1 MTQTSSQ
8 WRNLVGLIQ
17 NSTLADRDRRF
28 KSITLRRLSTSG
40 GWLLV
45 TGGTIA
51 LLFWNGRLVLATGAG
66 VAVMLLVYLMQDGHW
81 KAPWSEMQKFLQGW
95 NQPFLLAAT
104 SGCAATFGIYLA
116 ASLWSEVGSPWIA
129 TGMLLQQT
137 TTIAVLVLLIWQM
150 VNRQENR
157 PTDRFNQMSDDLTNG
172 DPLKRL
178 VAVRRITEAIKQH
191 DRAQKRQIADY
202 LRVMLSREEN
212 TIVRDA
218 VLEGLQKLDITRSL
232 TASKVE
238 PIATPIALQHSE
250 IKARSR
256 NLV

>member
-45 TGGTIA
+45 TGGAIG

-66 VAVMLLVYLMQDGHW
+66 VAVMLLVYLTQDGHW
-81 KAPWSEMQKFLQGW
+81 KAPWSEVQKFLQGW
-95 NQPFLLAAT
+95 NQPFLLAAA

-116 ASLWSEVGSPWIA
+116 ASLWAEVGSPWIA
-129 TGMLLQQT
+129 TGMLLQQV
-137 TTIAVLVLLIWQM
+137 TTIAALVLLTWQM
-150 VNRQENR
+150 VNRQESR
-157 PTDRFNQMSDDLTNG
+157 PTAYLNQILDDLTND

-178 VAVRRITEAIKQH
+178 IAVRRMTDVIEQS

-202 LRVMLSREEN
+202 LRVMLSREEDM
-212 TIVRDA
+212 IVRDA

-238 PIATPIALQHSE
+238 PIATPIALQRSE